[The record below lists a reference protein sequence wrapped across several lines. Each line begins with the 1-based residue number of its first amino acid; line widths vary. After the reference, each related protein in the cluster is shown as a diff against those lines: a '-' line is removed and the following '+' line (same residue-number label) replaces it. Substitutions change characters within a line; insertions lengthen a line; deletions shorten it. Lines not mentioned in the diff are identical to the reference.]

1 MSFFKIKNTD
11 SLLREYYQL
20 SEAAEIIGCDE
31 KDILW
36 FARHKGIELCMEFYD
51 DELDVS
57 NGLSSNVDR
66 AELLNAINSLP
77 KDEAGYNLL
86 SESCSLRLN
95 AGEDSCDENGF
106 LRCHIKGLFAVG
118 DVYKELFIKHEGQ
131 PEYWPESFIP
141 SGTAY
146 LDFPVKLFVN
156 YDEKENYLLLDTL
169 WITKKEI
176 GNFFRAVAED
186 KKTKKIENSY
196 KSQSEAQKQKHAVPR
211 VEILMAVIALY
222 HRDMKLR
229 RESPTAVTDHLF
241 KHAAEFW
248 PEKGEPPLSYDTI
261 VSLLRKSMKKNKLT
275 FD

>member
-36 FARHKGIELCMEFYD
+36 FGRHKGIELCMEFYD
-51 DELDVS
+51 DDLDVS
-57 NGLSSNVDR
+57 NGLSSNINNAD
-66 AELLNAINSLP
+66 LLAAINSLP
-77 KDEAGYNLL
+77 KDEAGYHLL
-86 SESCSLRLN
+86 SENCALRLPS
-95 AGEDSCDENGF
+95 GEVKYDEDGN
-106 LRCHIKGLFAVG
+106 LICHIKGLLAVS
-118 DVYKELFIKHEGQ
+118 DIYKELYIKHEGQ
-131 PEYWPESFIP
+131 PEYWPEDFTP
-141 SGTAY
+141 SGIAY
-146 LDFPVKLFVN
+146 LDFPIKLFIN
-156 YDEKENYLLLDTL
+156 YNERENYFLLDTL

-176 GNFFRAVAED
+176 GSFLRTVEED
-186 KKTKKIENSY
+186 KKAKKTENSY

-248 PEKGEPPLSYDTI
+248 PEKGEPPLGYDTI
-261 VSLLRKSMKKNKLT
+261 VSLLRKSMKKSGLT
-275 FD
+275 FY